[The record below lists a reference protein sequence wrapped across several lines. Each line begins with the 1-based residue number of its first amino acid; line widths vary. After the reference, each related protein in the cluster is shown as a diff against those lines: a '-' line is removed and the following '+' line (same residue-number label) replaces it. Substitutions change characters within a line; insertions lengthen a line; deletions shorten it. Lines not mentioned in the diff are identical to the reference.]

1 MFLMRSRIA
10 TWLILFTCAGAVP
23 ALTSCGSPA
32 ANRNDLGD
40 RSQTSSGATA
50 KPVARPQATVAVSH
64 VAPASDSLHFD
75 LYCQL
80 HGRVISDPHPE
91 LSNGTYPANV
101 RTWRNYPHYIV
112 DLQARLAC
120 DAGFCERVARFR
132 IGVSPEKIVLDDVP
146 GALSY
151 VSRRDWR
158 FHERMVDLQRVSVTT
173 GTCRRGGFS
182 GFPPAPSHPA
192 GSQSE

>member
-1 MFLMRSRIA
+1 MRSRIA
-10 TWLILFTCAGAVP
+10 TWLILLTCAGTFP

-50 KPVARPQATVAVSH
+50 NSVARPQATVPVSH
-64 VAPASDSLHFD
+64 LAPATDSLHID
-75 LYCQL
+75 LYCEL
-80 HGRVISDPHPE
+80 HGRVVSDPHPE

-101 RTWRNYPHYIV
+101 RTWRQNRHYIV

-120 DAGFCERVARFR
+120 DAGFCEPVARLR

-158 FHERMVDLQRVSVTT
+158 FHERVVDLQRVSVTT
-173 GTCRRGGFS
+173 GICRRGRFS
-182 GFPPAPSHPA
+182 GFPQASEE
-192 GSQSE
+192 SQGHNT